1 MRGSVI
7 LALLAAAASSFFGA
21 QAIFPDPNLTA
32 DWVGPGVCNYTDV
45 YCVPLPFGPDRRS
58 ALVVAEVD
66 LNHGDIAGFLPPEL
80 ALLPDLALLHLNS
93 NRFCDVL
100 PRALRRL
107 RLLHE
112 LDLSNNCF
120 GTVLP
125 RLFDRPLDAI
135 FLNHNRLRFQL
146 PDNFGNSPTSVV
158 VLTHNAFGGCLPAS
172 VATMSG
178 TLKEILLI
186 NNGLSSCFPPEI
198 GLLRELT
205 VLDVSF
211 NQLAGLLPPELALM
225 RKLEQLDVAHNL
237 LTGAVPPGICDLPR
251 LKNFMLAYNFFTCE
265 PPSCARIVARDGDRS
280 NCLPNRS
287 SQRTPQQCA
296 AFYARPL
303 VNCAAFQCKPF
314 VPPMPPPR
322 RLPSPPPPSPPPPSL
337 PPPSPPP
344 PLPSPPPPQL
354 LPSPP
359 LSHSPPPPSPP
370 PPAPVY
376 HPPCP
381 IMPPPLPCTPTH
393 LWPSPPP
400 YYPGPLPPTNPNIAC
415 DCQGIAWYCRW
426 WLP

>member
-21 QAIFPDPNLTA
+21 VTA
-32 DWVGPGVCNYTDV
+32 ASEGRPT
-45 YCVPLPFGPDRRS
+45 
-58 ALVVAEVD
+58 VAVEVD
-66 LNHGDIAGFLPPEL
+66 PSWRFPSRRLWDAKAAGHLPRPQPHCRLGRPGGVQLHGCLLRAAPLRPRPPQRARGRRGRPQPWRHRGLPPAGARPPPRPRPAPPQL
-80 ALLPDLALLHLNS
+80 QPLLRRPP
-93 NRFCDVL
+93 
-100 PRALRRL
+100 PRASPPPPPPRARPQQQLLRRPILGRRPRPPDAALPGRPLQRL
-107 RLLHE
+107 RGDE
-112 LDLSNNCF
+112 

-314 VPPMPPPR
+314 DLVV
-322 RLPSPPPPSPPPPSL
+322 SL
-337 PPPSPPP
+337 SR
-344 PLPSPPPPQL
+344 
-354 LPSPP
+354 
-359 LSHSPPPPSPP
+359 
-370 PPAPVY
+370 
-376 HPPCP
+376 
-381 IMPPPLPCTPTH
+381 
-393 LWPSPPP
+393 
-400 YYPGPLPPTNPNIAC
+400 
-415 DCQGIAWYCRW
+415 QGMAE
-426 WLP
+426 